1 MSELL
6 PELSPDVELLGTDPA
21 LVAPVTIAARARQKR
36 FGIGFWIA
44 VAWLVVLSLLAIFAG
59 LLPFVKD
66 PDFPYADALRSGP
79 SLSHWFGGDA
89 IGRDMFSRV
98 VYGARVSLGV
108 GVTSIAIGM
117 FVGGSLGMLAAYF
130 RGKLDSVLS
139 AATDVLLAFPS
150 LIILL
155 TLIAFLGQTVRNVIL
170 GLTIIAIPSLF
181 RVARAATLR
190 FADREF
196 VVAARALGAGHRR
209 IIVREILPNVV
220 PALASYALLSVAVVV
235 VAEGA
240 LSFLGLSVAAPTPTW
255 GNLINEGRSLLDES
269 PHVALIPCAV
279 MFITLLALNHVGDR
293 LRSGFDIRESG
304 LS

>member
-6 PELSPDVELLGTDPA
+6 PEIEADVELLPGRPA
-21 LVAPVTIAARARQKR
+21 LVPTIAAKAQRKR
-36 FGIGFWIA
+36 FGVGFWLA
-44 VAWLVVLSLLAIFAG
+44 VAWLAVLVFLAVFAG
-59 LLPFVKD
+59 VLPFIKE
-66 PDFPYADALRSGP
+66 PNFPYADGLRAGP

-108 GVTSIAIGM
+108 GVASIA
-117 FVGGSLGMLAAYF
+117 LGMLIGGTLGILAAYF
-130 RGKLDSVLS
+130 RGWLDSVLS

-170 GLTIIAIPSLF
+170 GLTVIAIPSLY

-196 VVAARALGAGHRR
+196 VVAARALGASHRR
-209 IIVREILPNVV
+209 IIVRELLPNVV
-220 PALASYALLSVAVVV
+220 PALVSYALLSVAVVV
-235 VAEGA
+235 VAESA
-240 LSFLGLSVAAPTPTW
+240 LSFLGLSVSAPTPTW
-255 GNLINEGRSLLDES
+255 GSLINEGRSLLDES

-293 LRSGFDIRESG
+293 LRAGFDVRESG
-304 LS
+304 L

>member
-6 PELSPDVELLGTDPA
+6 PDLIPDVELLPARPA
-21 LVAPVTIAARARQKR
+21 LVPAIHVRARRSR
-36 FGIGFWIA
+36 FGIGFWVA
-44 VAWLVVLSLLAIFAG
+44 VGWLTVLVVLAVLAG
-59 LLPFVKD
+59 VLPFVKD
-66 PDFPYADALRSGP
+66 PNLPFPDAFRAGP
-79 SLSHWFGGDA
+79 SGAHWFGGDA

-108 GVTSIAIGM
+108 GVASITIGM
-117 FVGGSLGMLAAYF
+117 LVGGSLGILAAYF
-130 RGKLDSVLS
+130 RGWVDAVLS

-155 TLIAFLGQTVRNVIL
+155 TLVAFLGQNVRNVIL
-170 GLTIIAIPSLF
+170 GLTVIAIPSLY

-196 VVAARALGAGHRR
+196 VIAARALGANHRR
-209 IIVREILPNVV
+209 IILRELLPNVV

-235 VAEGA
+235 VAEAA
-240 LSFLGLSVAAPTPTW
+240 LSFLGLSVSAPTPTW
-255 GNLINEGRSLLDES
+255 GSLINEGRSTLTDA

-279 MFITLLALNHVGDR
+279 MFTTLLSLNHVGDR
-293 LRSGFDIRESG
+293 LRAAFDVRESG

>member
-6 PELSPDVELLGTDPA
+6 PDIEADVELLPGRSS
-21 LVAPVTIAARARQKR
+21 LVPTTIAAKAQRKR
-36 FGIGFWIA
+36 FGVGFWLA
-44 VAWLVVLSLLAIFAG
+44 VAWMAVLVFLAIFASV
-59 LLPFVKD
+59 LPFIKE
-66 PDFPYADALRSGP
+66 PNFPYADGLRAGP

-89 IGRDMFSRV
+89 IGRDMFARV

-108 GVTSIAIGM
+108 GVASIA
-117 FVGGSLGMLAAYF
+117 LGMLIGGTLGILAAYF
-130 RGKLDSVLS
+130 RGWLDSVLS

-155 TLIAFLGQTVRNVIL
+155 TLIAVLGQTVRNVIL
-170 GLTIIAIPSLF
+170 GLTVIAIPSLY

-196 VVAARALGAGHRR
+196 VVAARALGASHRR
-209 IIVREILPNVV
+209 IIVRELLPNVV
-220 PALASYALLSVAVVV
+220 PALVSYALLSVAVVV
-235 VAEGA
+235 VAESA
-240 LSFLGLSVAAPTPTW
+240 LSFLGLSVSAPTPTW
-255 GNLINEGRSLLDES
+255 GSLINEGRSLLDES

-293 LRSGFDIRESG
+293 LRAGFDVRESG
-304 LS
+304 L

>member
-6 PELSPDVELLGTDPA
+6 PDLTPDVELVPA
-21 LVAPVTIAARARQKR
+21 RPTLVPAVGVRARRAR
-36 FGIGFWIA
+36 FGPGFWIA
-44 VAWLVVLSLLAIFAG
+44 VGWLTVLVVLAVLAG
-59 LLPFVKD
+59 VLPFVKD
-66 PDFPYADALRSGP
+66 PDLPYPDAFRAGP
-79 SLSHWFGGDA
+79 SAAHWFGGDT

-108 GVTSIAIGM
+108 GVASIAIGM
-117 FVGGSLGMLAAYF
+117 LVGGTLGIIAAYF
-130 RGKLDSVLS
+130 RGWVDSVLS
-139 AATDVLLAFPS
+139 ALSDVLLAFPS

-155 TLIAFLGQTVRNVIL
+155 TLIAFLGQNVRNVIL
-170 GLTIIAIPSLF
+170 GLTMIAIPSLY

-196 VVAARALGAGHRR
+196 VIAARALGANHRR

-220 PALASYALLSVAVVV
+220 PALVSYALLSVAVVV

-240 LSFLGLSVAAPTPTW
+240 LSFLGLSVSAPTPTW
-255 GNLINEGRSLLDES
+255 GKLINEGRSTLSDA

-293 LRSGFDIRESG
+293 LRAGFDVRESG
-304 LS
+304 L

>member
-6 PELSPDVELLGTDPA
+6 PDNALDVELVPGRPS
-21 LVAPVTIAARARQKR
+21 LVPPTIAARKHRAR
-36 FGIGFWIA
+36 FGVGFWVA
-44 VAWLVVLSLLAIFAG
+44 VAWLVVLVALAALAG

-66 PDFPYADALRSGP
+66 PDLPYPDAFRAGP
-79 SLSHWFGGDA
+79 SLAHWFGGDS

-108 GVTSIAIGM
+108 GVASIAIGLLI
-117 FVGGSLGMLAAYF
+117 GGTLGVLAAYF
-130 RGKLDSVLS
+130 RGWTDAVLG
-139 AATDVLLAFPS
+139 AVTDVLLAFPS

-155 TLIAFLGQTVRNVIL
+155 TLIAFLGQNVRNVIL
-170 GLTIIAIPSLF
+170 GLSVISIPSLY

-220 PALASYALLSVAVVV
+220 PSLASYALLSVAVVI

-255 GNLINEGRSLLDES
+255 GSLINGGRSTLSDA
-269 PHVALIPCAV
+269 PHVSLIPCAV

-293 LRSGFDIRESG
+293 LRAAFDVRESG